1 MTRTLHA
8 TPGLVDATAFAPPVI
23 VGTSSEQALDILF
36 QALLDVARR
45 HDPDLEAVLHGTAD
59 ISRFSPQMLAR
70 ALQVQGIWF
79 QLISIAEQN
88 AAMRRRRH
96 VERTEGRAAL
106 SGSFAKV
113 FADARKQG
121 VPPEKIQALLT
132 DLRIRPTLT
141 AHPTEGKRVTGS
153 HHSRHPGGGGQEGG
167 RRLRRRQDPALR
179 GETAP

>member
-8 TPGLVDATAFAPPVI
+8 TPGLADATAFAPPVI
-23 VGTSSEQALDILF
+23 TGTSSEQALDILF

-45 HDPDLEAVLHGTAD
+45 HDPELEAVLHGTAD

-96 VERTEGRAAL
+96 VERTEGPSRARRL
-106 SGSFAKV
+106 L
-113 FADARKQG
+113 RQG
-121 VPPEKIQALLT
+121 VFRCPRPGRAPGEDPGAAAASCASGRRSPP
-132 DLRIRPTLT
+132 IRPR
-141 AHPTEGKRVTGS
+141 ASG
-153 HHSRHPGGGGQEGG
+153 
-167 RRLRRRQDPALR
+167 
-179 GETAP
+179 